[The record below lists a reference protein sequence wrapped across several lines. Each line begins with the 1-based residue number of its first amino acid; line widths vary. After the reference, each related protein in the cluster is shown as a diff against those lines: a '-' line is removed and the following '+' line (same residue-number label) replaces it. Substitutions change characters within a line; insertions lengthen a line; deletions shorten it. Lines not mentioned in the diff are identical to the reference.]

1 MNIKHGR
8 FGKFLAC
15 SSYPECKNTK
25 AILNK
30 IGVKCPSCEEGE
42 IVERKTK
49 KFKTFFGCSS
59 FPDCNF
65 MTWHKPVDKACPTC
79 KKLMVEYKTKKKHE
93 YRCLDKECG
102 YSEEISED

>member
-1 MNIKHGR
+1 MMNIKHGR

-15 SSYPECKNTK
+15 SNYPECKNTK
-25 AILNK
+25 PILKK
-30 IGVKCPSCEEGE
+30 IGVKCPDCEEGE
-42 IVERKTK
+42 IVERRTK
-49 KFKTFFGCSS
+49 KFKTFYGCSS

-65 MTWHKPVDKACPTC
+65 MTWHKPSDKICPTC

-102 YSEEISED
+102 YKEEISE